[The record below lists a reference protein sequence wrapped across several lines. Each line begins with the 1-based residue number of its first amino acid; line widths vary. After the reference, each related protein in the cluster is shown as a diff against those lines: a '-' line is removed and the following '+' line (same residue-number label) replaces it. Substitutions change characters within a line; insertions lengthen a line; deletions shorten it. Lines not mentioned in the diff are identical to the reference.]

1 MGKLKILILE
11 DNELDVELIKEELI
25 LHKLDF
31 VYKHVETQEDFTNAL
46 LSFKPEVILSDYNL
60 PQFTGYEA
68 LKIAVELVP
77 KTPFILVTGNL
88 SEEIAVESIKSGAWD
103 YVLKDNLLR
112 LTPAIHNALKLKVEK
127 DINAQNHRELIKLS
141 AAINQSPTSVVITD
155 LKGNIEY
162 VNPKFEELTEYTQ
175 NEVIGKNPRVLKA
188 GTQPNEYYTDLW
200 GTIMSGEVWKGELQ
214 NKTKSGKLF
223 WERVTINPI
232 KDDDGKITNF
242 LALKEDITQERIS
255 KDALKI
261 VYQKLEDKNED
272 LTLLSGELSEKNR
285 LLIDSKNRF
294 REIFD
299 KSPIPIWEED
309 FSEVIKLLNK
319 KKSETKDLR
328 VYLNEHP
335 YFVKKCVTS
344 IKILRVSEVTY
355 GIFGIKNIP
364 ELIKLL
370 RKSNTEKSL
379 NALKE
384 ELLSIASN
392 KNEFTGET
400 EFLSENGEVISAII
414 KSVIDKEGRAIV
426 SLNDITPLKKI
437 EKSLKESQYSL
448 LKSQEIANIGSY
460 KLDLVTGDWT
470 LTLTLKKI
478 FGIDDEYERG
488 LGGWLNIVHPDER
501 ELMKKYIA
509 DDILTQR
516 KKFDREY
523 RIIRI
528 SNQEERWLYSVGEL
542 EFDKD
547 GVPIKMVGTTQDI
560 TDRKIS
566 EQELLKSKQ
575 KIEESERS
583 FRELYEK
590 SGDAI
595 LIIKNGEFIAC
606 NEATLK
612 MLKCKTKEIFLNT
625 HPSKISPEFQPNG
638 ESSFKK
644 AEKMMKLSLKKGT
657 HRFEWIHTR
666 RDGEEFPVEV
676 LLTAISTE
684 LGNQIIHC
692 VWRDITERKEI
703 EMELISSKEK
713 AEESNRLKTEFLHNM
728 SHEIRT
734 PMNGILGFSQML
746 DDAYLTD
753 KKRTHFVKIIQ
764 NSGRELLHIIDDILE
779 ISKLET
785 KQVSV
790 IESEVCLNDSF
801 FELFSIFDIRAKEQ
815 GISLYFKKG
824 LLDKESTIYTD
835 KIKLNKILSNLLE
848 NALKFTTRGYV
859 SFGYNL
865 KKNNTL
871 LEIYVKDTGIG
882 IEPEKQKIIFERF
895 SQAEKKISRKAGGLG
910 LGLSIAK
917 ENAELLGGEISVESE
932 MMDGAKFIVTI
943 PYKPV
948 EKKSVVKK
956 EKDSLKKEIQKCT
969 ILIAEDEE
977 VNFLFLEILLVDKLR
992 VPCKILH
999 AIDGEEAVKMCKDN
1013 PDIDMVL
1020 MDIKMPK
1027 MNGYEATEEILKIR
1041 PDLPIVAQTAYSTRE
1056 DMKKATDA
1064 GCVEFISKPIS
1075 KDILNKVIGKYLR
1088 KNG

>member
-1 MGKLKILILE
+1 MGKLKVLILE

-25 LHKLDF
+25 QHKLAF
-31 VYKHVETQEDFTNAL
+31 ISKHVETQEDFTKAL
-46 LSFKPEVILSDYNL
+46 LDFKPEMILSDYNL

-68 LKIAVELVP
+68 LKIAVKISPEI
-77 KTPFILVTGNL
+77 PFILVTGNL

-127 DINAQNHRELIKLS
+127 DINRQNHKELLKLS
-141 AAINQSPTSVVITD
+141 TAIDQSPVSIVITD
-155 LKGNIEY
+155 LKGDIEF
-162 VNPKFEELTEYTQ
+162 VNPRFEEITGYTQ
-175 NEVIGKNPRVLKA
+175 KEVIGKNPRVLKS
-188 GTQPNEYYTDLW
+188 GDQPKEYYTNLW
-200 GTIMSGEVWKGELQ
+200 KIISSGKVWKGEFH
-214 NKTKSGKLF
+214 NKTKDGKLF
-223 WERVTINPI
+223 WERVTIKPI
-232 KDDDGKITNF
+232 KDDDGKTTNY
-242 LALKEDITQERIS
+242 LALKEDITQEKIS
-255 KDALKI
+255 KDALRIAYK
-261 VYQKLEDKNED
+261 KLENKNTG
-272 LTLLSGELSEKNR
+272 LTLLSGELTEKNR

-328 VYLNEHP
+328 AYLEETP
-335 YFVKKCVTS
+335 FFIKKCVTS

-355 GIFGIKNIP
+355 GIFGVKNIP
-364 ELIKLL
+364 ELVKLL
-370 RKSNTEKSL
+370 RKSNTKKSL
-379 NALKE
+379 NVLKE
-384 ELLSIASN
+384 ELLSIASG
-392 KNEFTGET
+392 KKEFTGET
-400 EFLSENGEVISAII
+400 EFLSESGEVITAII

-426 SLNDITPLKKI
+426 SLNDITTLKKV
-437 EKSLKESQYSL
+437 EKNLKESQFSL

-460 KLDLVTGDWT
+460 KLDLVTGNWT
-470 LTLTLKKI
+470 LTLTLEKI
-478 FGIDDEYERG
+478 FGIDDDYDKSV
-488 LGGWLNIVHPDER
+488 GGWLGIVHEDDR
-501 ELMKKYIA
+501 ELMKNYIF
-509 DDILTQR
+509 DDILLQR
-516 KKFDREY
+516 KKFDKEY
-523 RIIRI
+523 RIKRI
-528 SNQEERWLYSVGEL
+528 NDKEERWLYSVGEL
-542 EFDKD
+542 EFNDA

-560 TDRKIS
+560 TRRKIS
-566 EQELLKSKQ
+566 EQELLKSKEAT
-575 KIEESERS
+575 EESERS

-612 MLKCKTKEIFLNT
+612 MLKCKTTEIFLNT
-625 HPSKISPEFQPNG
+625 HPSKISPELQPNG
-638 ESSFKK
+638 EPSFKE

-676 LLTAISTE
+676 LLTAISNKP
-684 LGNQIIHC
+684 GNQIIHC

-703 EMELISSKEK
+703 EKELISSKEK

-734 PMNGILGFSQML
+734 PMNGILGFTQLL

-753 KKRTHFVKIIQ
+753 KKRTHFVNIIQ

-790 IESEVCLNDSF
+790 VESEVCINDTF
-801 FELFSIFDIRAKEQ
+801 FELFSIFDLKAKEQ

-824 LLDKESTIYTD
+824 LLDAESTIYTD
-835 KIKLNKILSNLLE
+835 KVKLNKILSNLLE

-859 SFGYNL
+859 AFGYNL

-917 ENAELLGGEISVESE
+917 ENAELLDGEISVESK
-932 MMDGAKFIVTI
+932 MMDGATFTVTI

-948 EKKSVVKK
+948 VKKNAVKK
-956 EKDSLKKEIQKCT
+956 EKGSLKKEIQKCT

-999 AIDGEEAVKMCKDN
+999 AIDGEEAVEMCKDN
-1013 PDIDMVL
+1013 PNIDLVL

-1027 MNGYEATEEILKIR
+1027 LNGYEATKEIKKIR
-1041 PDLPIVAQTAYSTRE
+1041 PELPIVAQTAYSTRE

-1064 GCVEFISKPIS
+1064 GCVEFITKPIN
-1075 KDILNKVIGKYLR
+1075 KDILNKIIGKYLR